1 MWLSIHC
8 IHESIALFNCPVR
21 DAAVT
26 CFDLSFAHEHN
37 GASVPHR
44 SCGCGCHCTPQIAH
58 HREITVAWQW
68 FLSPPETRHDKTTDK
83 SKGLKRLKPNE
94 TETERCRKVFP
105 NLSTVSDPV
114 HGFSR
119 VTVSGHELQS
129 YAHED
134 LSQGI
139 GKLNQEKEL
148 WRSLLQRL
156 KPSQTISNHLKPS
169 QTLSEA
175 TKHHAFQPSQRTCAD
190 YILLWLS
197 DYGIR
202 KHMATLSRC
211 VMLCQA
217 LCHDK
222 RLEAVW
228 RIIDAFWRSLGS
240 WQARFASMQRAP
252 TRPRL
257 CLSTDRVWKKQKL
270 SHSW

>member
-1 MWLSIHC
+1 MPKPSSGRRMCSWLVVFALSETRRERRSAKWTRAATPWAGSSVSQTLTKHLACRHMWLSIHC

-26 CFDLSFAHEHN
+26 CFDLSFAHEHD

-68 FLSPPETRHDKTTDK
+68 FLSPPETTRHDKTTDK
-83 SKGLKRLKPNE
+83 SRGLKRLKPNE
-94 TETERCRKVFP
+94 TETERCRKEFP

-156 KPSQTISNHLKPS
+156 KPSQTISNPKIP
-169 QTLSEA
+169 
-175 TKHHAFQPSQRTCAD
+175 
-190 YILLWLS
+190 
-197 DYGIR
+197 
-202 KHMATLSRC
+202 
-211 VMLCQA
+211 
-217 LCHDK
+217 
-222 RLEAVW
+222 
-228 RIIDAFWRSLGS
+228 
-240 WQARFASMQRAP
+240 
-252 TRPRL
+252 
-257 CLSTDRVWKKQKL
+257 
-270 SHSW
+270 